1 MRTKKRKSLAA
12 PDLTA
17 AWAAVLAETKT
28 EDLATYRD
36 AGWKTIQDVAQESG
50 RNEVTIA
57 GMLRNLTKQGK
68 VESKCIRADV
78 GTRIQKCLIYR
89 PK

>member
-1 MRTKKRKSLAA
+1 MRTPKRKSLA
-12 PDLTA
+12 PTDLTK

-28 EDLATYRD
+28 EDLATYRA
-36 AGWKTIQDVAQESG
+36 AGWKTIQDVSEETG

-78 GTRIQKCLIYR
+78 GTRIQKCLIFR

>member
-1 MRTKKRKSLAA
+1 MRTPKRKSLAA
-12 PDLTA
+12 TDLTA

-28 EDLATYRD
+28 EDLATYRA
-36 AGWKTIQDVAQESG
+36 AGWKTIQDVAEETG

-57 GMLRNLTKQGK
+57 GLLRNLTKQGK